1 VTRPTVEVADI
12 LRARGNDFIDRHQL
26 RIQQLKVIRAI
37 TRCRTAALG
46 GHIDTCPRCGS
57 DQTISYN
64 SCRNRHC
71 PKCQN
76 QARQRWIAARQR
88 ELLTT
93 RYFHVVFTLPHELQ
107 TLVLQN
113 QVELYD
119 LLFRTVSETL
129 LEVARDPKHLGAEIG
144 FFCILHTW
152 GQNLLF
158 HPHIHCVIPGG
169 GLSPD
174 HSQWIRPEYA
184 FFLPIKVLGKIF
196 RGKFVDGMRLAFRG
210 KRLTFAGQ
218 IQHLAESK
226 NFNSFLRTLFRQE
239 WVVYAKPA
247 FGGPEQVVRYLGRYT
262 HRVAISNHRLLSFDG
277 NNVTFLWRDY
287 AHGNKQK
294 KMTVSADEFIRR
306 FLLHV
311 LPNGFVRIRHFGFL
325 ANSGRS
331 ALLETCR
338 RLLQMT
344 PIVPSD
350 EPIDGGPSR
359 LCPACGTPMTVI
371 KRLKPA
377 EIVWRFLSKCFS
389 DTS

>member
-1 VTRPTVEVADI
+1 MTRPAVEVADI
-12 LRARGNDFIDRHQL
+12 LRAQGNDFIDGHHV

-46 GHIDTCPRCGS
+46 GHVDKCPQCGVE
-57 DQTISYN
+57 QTVSYN

-71 PKCQN
+71 PKCQA
-76 QARQRWIAARQR
+76 QARQRWIAAREQ
-88 ELLTT
+88 ELLAT

-107 TLVLQN
+107 TLILQN
-113 QVELYD
+113 QVELYN
-119 LLFRTVSETL
+119 LLFQTVAETL
-129 LEVARDPKHLGAEIG
+129 LEIARDPKHLGADIG
-144 FFCILHTW
+144 FFSILHTW
-152 GQNLLF
+152 GQNLLLF
-158 HPHIHCVIPGG
+158 HPHIHCVIPSG

-174 HSQWIRPEYA
+174 RTQWIRPQYV
-184 FFLPIKVLGKIF
+184 FFLPIKVLGKVF
-196 RGKFVDGMRLAFRG
+196 RGKFVHGLRLAFRG

-226 NFNSFLRTLFRQE
+226 NFASFLRTLFRE
-239 WVVYAKPA
+239 DWVVYAKPA

-294 KMTVSADEFIRR
+294 KMRVSADEFIRR

-311 LPNGFVRIRHFGFL
+311 LPKGFVRIRHFGFM
-325 ANSGRS
+325 ANSQRS
-331 ALLETCR
+331 VFLEVCR

-344 PIVPSD
+344 PVVRTDHASTS
-350 EPIDGGPSR
+350 SR
-359 LCPACGTPMTVI
+359 LCPTCHTPMIVI
-371 KRLKPA
+371 ERLKPA
-377 EIVWRFLSKCFS
+377 EIA
-389 DTS
+389 